1 MTDYS
6 DMSYFQ
12 LKTECA
18 KQGLDTKGTKV
29 ELLGRLGVD
38 ASVSEIKEEVA
49 KDEAKQED
57 YYTDP
62 EFQDRLKSLRPDTN
76 FIVRR
81 DPKIFTP
88 FIADSRLE
96 SLASKL
102 DEISAGKGRWNYQLD
117 HDKQAYVV
125 EFSGGAPGL
134 QCESIITPDITILN
148 RANQYFN
155 ARYAT
160 GKNGGISRV

>member
-62 EFQDRLKSLRPDTN
+62 EFQDRLKSL
-76 FIVRR
+76 
-81 DPKIFTP
+81 
-88 FIADSRLE
+88 E
-96 SLASKL
+96 
-102 DEISAGKGRWNYQLD
+102 Q
-117 HDKQAYVV
+117 
-125 EFSGGAPGL
+125 
-134 QCESIITPDITILN
+134 
-148 RANQYFN
+148 
-155 ARYAT
+155 
-160 GKNGGISRV
+160 